1 MRPVEV
7 TRRGGGKRVDRGGG
21 VFVPD
26 PARKLTAP
34 VYAFGPRGAT
44 ELEPIFSCPVGVIAP
59 EFWTL
64 LELWWICRSL
74 GALPRAGGILDQ
86 PLAVLRSFPV
96 FEAEHRRIEAM
107 SSAASQASGVASALA
122 AVMGARR

>member
-1 MRPVEV
+1 MRTVEIM
-7 TRRGGGKRVDRGGG
+7 RRGGKREDPTGG
-21 VFVPD
+21 VFAPD
-26 PARKLTAP
+26 AARGLTLP
-34 VYAFGPRGAT
+34 VYAFGPRGAK
-44 ELEPIFSCPVGVIAP
+44 ELEPLFSCPVSTIKPAH
-59 EFWTL
+59 WSL

-107 SSAASQASGVASALA
+107 SSAASQASGVAAALA
-122 AVMGARR
+122 ATMGARR

>member
-1 MRPVEV
+1 M
-7 TRRGGGKRVDRGGG
+7 RRGVKVVDRAGG
-21 VFVPD
+21 VFAPD
-26 PARKLTAP
+26 RERGLAMP
-34 VYAFGPRGAT
+34 VYAFGPRGSK
-44 ELEPIFSCPVGVIAP
+44 ELEPVFSCPVGVIAP

-64 LELWWICRSL
+64 LELWWISRSL

-107 SSAASQASGVASALA
+107 SSAASQASGVAAALA
-122 AVMGARR
+122 ATMGGRR

>member
-1 MRPVEV
+1 MRPVEIM
-7 TRRGGGKRVDRGGG
+7 RRGAKLVDRGGG
-21 VFVPD
+21 VFMPD
-26 PARKLTAP
+26 RERGLATP
-34 VYAFGPRGAT
+34 VYAFGPRGT
-44 ELEPIFSCPVGVIAP
+44 KEGLEPIFSCPVGIIPP

-96 FEAEHRRIEAM
+96 FEAEHRKIEAM
-107 SSAASQASGVASALA
+107 SSAANQAGGLAAALA
-122 AVMGARR
+122 ATMGGRR